1 MMKGLDRHR
10 WFAGPAKVALC
21 ALCAALALFA
31 SGCSDEDAAP
41 SSVAIVASNV
51 SNQEVYPYELLDD
64 ALTEAASTGGWVD
77 VLIADGHPRT
87 VLEGGV
93 QSAAASST
101 AAQVRATQAQA
112 IAEAFV
118 NEAAGAQPQCAE
130 TDVLSGLSA
139 AAASLAQAPGSHTVH
154 LFSSL
159 LSTAGVVNLAEHPE
173 WVSAP
178 AGSNITSEELHARVV
193 EQLKPLLPDMSCVT
207 KVVIYGAGVTAG
219 DQAAPNTA
227 QANDLKDL
235 WSQILLACGVD
246 EVQYVTAPLSGKE
259 TEGTYPVSAVELPQ
273 VTVDVEIPQAPEPEP
288 EPDPEPEPEPVAE
301 PVAVVAFDDTTV
313 PFVPDTAEL
322 ADPDAARQAVAE
334 LAATMAD
341 YPTSTV
347 TLVGSTA
354 GCPWREDH
362 GVSLGLER
370 AQAVAKMLTDAGV
383 GADRITVIGLGDQS
397 NDLVKH
403 VPDILADGTQDKDAA
418 QQNRRVVA
426 VVNQ

>member
-1 MMKGLDRHR
+1 MKKNLDFHR
-10 WFAGPAKVALC
+10 LLAGPIKVALC

-31 SGCSDEDAAP
+31 SGCSDEDTAP

-51 SNQEVYPYELLDD
+51 SNQEVYPYELLGD
-64 ALTEAASTGGWVD
+64 ALTETASTGGWVD

-118 NEAAGAQPQCAE
+118 NEAAGAQAQCAE
-130 TDVLSGLSA
+130 TDVLGGLSA

-173 WVSAP
+173 WVSTP
-178 AGSNITSEELHARVV
+178 AGSDITSEELHARVV
-193 EQLKPLLPDMSCVT
+193 EQLKPLLPDMSCVS

-227 QANDLKDL
+227 QTNDLKDL

-259 TEGTYPVSAVELPQ
+259 TEGAYPVSVVELPQ
-273 VTVDVEIPQAPEPEP
+273 VTVDVEIPQASQ
-288 EPDPEPEPEPVAE
+288 PEPEPEPVAE
-301 PVAVVAFDDTTV
+301 PVAVVSFDDTTV

-334 LAATMAD
+334 LASTMAD

-362 GVSLGLER
+362 GVPLGLER
-370 AQAVAKMLTDAGV
+370 TQAVAKMLTEAGV
-383 GADRITVIGLGDQS
+383 GAERITVIGLGDQS

-403 VPDILADGTQDKDAA
+403 VPDILADGTQDKAAA

-426 VVNQ
+426 IVSQ

>member
-1 MMKGLDRHR
+1 MKKNLVFHR
-10 WFAGPAKVALC
+10 LLAGPIKV

-31 SGCSDEDAAP
+31 SGCSGEDATP

-51 SNQEVYPYELLDD
+51 SNQEVYPYELLGD
-64 ALTEAASTGGWVD
+64 ALTETASTGGWVD

-87 VLEGGV
+87 ALEGGV

-118 NEAAGAQPQCAE
+118 NEAAGAQAQCAE
-130 TDVLSGLSA
+130 TDVLGGLSA

-178 AGSNITSEELHARVV
+178 AGSDITSEELHARVA
-193 EQLKPLLPDMSCVT
+193 EQLKPLLPDMSCVS

-219 DQAAPNTA
+219 DQTAPNTA

-235 WSQILLACGVD
+235 WSQILLACGVG

-259 TEGTYPVSAVELPQ
+259 TEGAYPVSTVELPQ
-273 VTVDVEIPQAPEPEP
+273 VTVDIEIPQAPEPEP
-288 EPDPEPEPEPVAE
+288 DPEPEPVAE
-301 PVAVVAFDDTTV
+301 PVAVVNFDDTTV

-334 LAATMAD
+334 LASTMAN

-362 GVSLGLER
+362 GVPLGLER
-370 AQAVAKMLTDAGV
+370 AQAVAKMLTNAGV
-383 GADRITVIGLGDQS
+383 GAERITVIGLGDQS

>member
-1 MMKGLDRHR
+1 MKKNLDFHR
-10 WFAGPAKVALC
+10 LLAGPIKV

-31 SGCSDEDAAP
+31 SGCSGEDTAP

-51 SNQEVYPYELLDD
+51 SNQEVYPYELLGD
-64 ALTEAASTGGWVD
+64 ALAETASTGGWVD

-118 NEAAGAQPQCAE
+118 NEAAGAQAQCAE
-130 TDVLSGLSA
+130 TDVLGGLSA

-178 AGSNITSEELHARVV
+178 AGSDITSEELHARVV
-193 EQLKPLLPDMSCVT
+193 EQLKPLLPDMSCVS

-227 QANDLKDL
+227 QTNDLKDL
-235 WSQILLACGVD
+235 WSQILLACDVG

-259 TEGTYPVSAVELPQ
+259 TEGAYPVSTVELPQ

-288 EPDPEPEPEPVAE
+288 AAE
-301 PVAVVAFDDTTV
+301 PVAVVTFDDTSV

-334 LAATMAD
+334 LASTMAN

-383 GADRITVIGLGDQS
+383 SAERITVIGLGDQS

-403 VPDILADGTQDKDAA
+403 VPDILADGTQDKAAA

>member
-1 MMKGLDRHR
+1 MKKNLDFHR
-10 WFAGPAKVALC
+10 LLAGPIKVALC

-31 SGCSDEDAAP
+31 SGCSGEDTAP

-51 SNQEVYPYELLDD
+51 SNQEVYPYELLGD
-64 ALTEAASTGGWVD
+64 ALTETASTGGWVD

-118 NEAAGAQPQCAE
+118 NEAAGAQAQCAE
-130 TDVLSGLSA
+130 TDVLGGLSA

-178 AGSNITSEELHARVV
+178 AGSGITSEELHARVV
-193 EQLKPLLPDMSCVT
+193 EQLKPLLPDMSCVS

-219 DQAAPNTA
+219 DQVAPNTA

-235 WSQILLACGVD
+235 WSQILLACGVG

-259 TEGTYPVSAVELPQ
+259 TEGAYPVSTVELPQ
-273 VTVDVEIPQAPEPEP
+273 VTVDVEIPQASVPEPAA
-288 EPDPEPEPEPVAE
+288 EPEPVA
-301 PVAVVAFDDTTV
+301 VVSFDDTTV

-334 LAATMAD
+334 LAATMAEHPD
-341 YPTSTV
+341 TTV

-354 GCPWREDH
+354 GCPWRNDH
-362 GVSLGLER
+362 GVPLGLER
-370 AQAVAKMLTDAGV
+370 AQAVAKMLVDAGV
-383 GADRITVIGLGDQS
+383 EAGRITVIGLGDQS

-418 QQNRRVVA
+418 QRNRRVVA

>member
-1 MMKGLDRHR
+1 MKKNLDFHR
-10 WFAGPAKVALC
+10 LLAGPIKVALC

-31 SGCSDEDAAP
+31 SGCSGEDTTP

-51 SNQEVYPYELLDD
+51 SNQEVYPYELLGD
-64 ALTEAASTGGWVD
+64 ALTETASTGGWVD

-118 NEAAGAQPQCAE
+118 NEAAGAQAQCAE
-130 TDVLSGLSA
+130 TDVLGGLSA

-178 AGSNITSEELHARVV
+178 AGSDITSEELHARVV
-193 EQLKPLLPDMSCVT
+193 EQLKPLLPGMSCVS

-227 QANDLKDL
+227 QTNDLKDL
-235 WSQILLACGVD
+235 WSQILLACGVG

-259 TEGTYPVSAVELPQ
+259 TEGAYPVSTVELPQ

-288 EPDPEPEPEPVAE
+288 DPEPSEPGGSTG
-301 PVAVVAFDDTTV
+301 DSTV
-313 PFVPDTAEL
+313 DSWAARIDAYL
-322 ADPDAARQAVAE
+322 AGSTLSGYGRVFAQAALAYGVDPRWSPAISCIESTMGAYCFRPYNAWGWMGHSFSSWEEAIWAHVEYLGYMYGGKLTMDAANIYCDPGEEWYYAV
-334 LAATMAD
+334 
-341 YPTSTV
+341 
-347 TLVGSTA
+347 
-354 GCPWREDH
+354 
-362 GVSLGLER
+362 LGE
-370 AQAVAKMLTDAGV
+370 MES
-383 GADRITVIGLGDQS
+383 I
-397 NDLVKH
+397 
-403 VPDILADGTQDKDAA
+403 
-418 QQNRRVVA
+418 
-426 VVNQ
+426 

>member
-1 MMKGLDRHR
+1 MKKNLDFHR
-10 WFAGPAKVALC
+10 LLAGPIKVALC

-31 SGCSDEDAAP
+31 SGCSGEDTAP

-51 SNQEVYPYELLDD
+51 SNQEVYPYELLGD
-64 ALTEAASTGGWVD
+64 ALAETASTGGWVD

-118 NEAAGAQPQCAE
+118 NEAAGAQAQCAE
-130 TDVLSGLSA
+130 TDVLGGLSA

-178 AGSNITSEELHARVV
+178 AGSDITSEELHARVV
-193 EQLKPLLPDMSCVT
+193 EQLKPLLPDMSCVS

-227 QANDLKDL
+227 QTNDLKDL
-235 WSQILLACGVD
+235 WSQILLACDVG

-259 TEGTYPVSAVELPQ
+259 TEGAYPVSTVELPQ

-288 EPDPEPEPEPVAE
+288 AAE
-301 PVAVVAFDDTTV
+301 PVAVVTFDDTSV

-334 LAATMAD
+334 LASTMAN

-383 GADRITVIGLGDQS
+383 SAERITVIGLGDQS

-403 VPDILADGTQDKDAA
+403 VPDILADGTQDKAAA

>member
-1 MMKGLDRHR
+1 MKKNLDFHR
-10 WFAGPAKVALC
+10 LLAGSAKVALC
-21 ALCAALALFA
+21 TLCAALALFA
-31 SGCSDEDAAP
+31 SGCSGEDTAP

-51 SNQEVYPYELLDD
+51 SNQEVYPYELLGD
-64 ALTEAASTGGWVD
+64 ALTETASTGGWVD

-118 NEAAGAQPQCAE
+118 NEAAGAQAQCAE
-130 TDVLSGLSA
+130 TDVLGGLSA

-178 AGSNITSEELHARVV
+178 AGSDITSEELHARVV
-193 EQLKPLLPDMSCVT
+193 EQLKPLLPDMSCVS

-227 QANDLKDL
+227 QTNDLKDL
-235 WSQILLACGVD
+235 WSQILLACGVG

-259 TEGTYPVSAVELPQ
+259 TEGAYPVSAVELPQ
-273 VTVDVEIPQAPEPEP
+273 ATVDVEIPQAPEPEP
-288 EPDPEPEPEPVAE
+288 EPAAE
-301 PVAVVAFDDTTV
+301 PVDVVTFDDTSV
-313 PFVPDTAEL
+313 SFVPDTAEL
-322 ADPDAARQAVAE
+322 ADPDAARQAVAG
-334 LAATMAD
+334 LASTMVN

-362 GVSLGLER
+362 GVPLGLER
-370 AQAVAKMLTDAGV
+370 AQAVAKLLADAGV
-383 GADRITVIGLGDQS
+383 GAERITVIGLGDQS

>member
-1 MMKGLDRHR
+1 MKKNLDFHR
-10 WFAGPAKVALC
+10 LLAGPIKVALC
-21 ALCAALALFA
+21 ALCAALTLFA
-31 SGCSDEDAAP
+31 SGCSGEDTAP

-51 SNQEVYPYELLDD
+51 SNQEVYPYELLGD
-64 ALTEAASTGGWVD
+64 ALTETASTGGWVD

-118 NEAAGAQPQCAE
+118 NEAAGAQAQCVE
-130 TDVLSGLSA
+130 TDVLGGLSA

-178 AGSNITSEELHARVV
+178 AGSDITSEELHARVV
-193 EQLKPLLPDMSCVT
+193 EQLKPLLPDMSCVS

-219 DQAAPNTA
+219 DQTAPSTA
-227 QANDLKDL
+227 QTNDLKDL
-235 WSQILLACGVD
+235 WSQILLACGVG

-259 TEGTYPVSAVELPQ
+259 TEGTYPVSVVKLPQ
-273 VTVDVEIPQAPEPEP
+273 VTVDVEIPQAPDPGPEP
-288 EPDPEPEPEPVAE
+288 EPAAE
-301 PVAVVAFDDTTV
+301 PVAVVNFDDTTV

-334 LAATMAD
+334 LASTMAN

-383 GADRITVIGLGDQS
+383 GAERITVIGLGDQS
-397 NDLVKH
+397 NDLIKH

>member
-1 MMKGLDRHR
+1 MMKGLDRRR

-31 SGCSDEDAAP
+31 SGCSGEDTTP

-51 SNQEVYPYELLDD
+51 SNQEVYPYELLGD

-118 NEAAGAQPQCAE
+118 SEAAGAQAQCAE
-130 TDVLSGLSA
+130 TDVLGGLSA

-178 AGSNITSEELHARVV
+178 AGSDVTSEELHARVV

-207 KVVIYGAGVTAG
+207 KVVIYGAGVTSG

-235 WSQILLACGVD
+235 WSQILLACGVG

-259 TEGTYPVSAVELPQ
+259 AEGAYPVSVVELPQ
-273 VTVDVEIPQAPEPEP
+273 VTVDVEIPQ
-288 EPDPEPEPEPVAE
+288 
-301 PVAVVAFDDTTV
+301 
-313 PFVPDTAEL
+313 
-322 ADPDAARQAVAE
+322 
-334 LAATMAD
+334 AD

-383 GADRITVIGLGDQS
+383 GAERITVIGLGDQS

>member
-1 MMKGLDRHR
+1 MKKNLDFHR
-10 WFAGPAKVALC
+10 LLAGPIKVALC

-31 SGCSDEDAAP
+31 SGCSGEDTAP

-51 SNQEVYPYELLDD
+51 SNQEVYPYELLGD
-64 ALTEAASTGGWVD
+64 ALTETASTGGWVD

-118 NEAAGAQPQCAE
+118 NEAAGAQAQCAE
-130 TDVLSGLSA
+130 TDVLGGLSA

-178 AGSNITSEELHARVV
+178 AGSDITSEELHARVV
-193 EQLKPLLPDMSCVT
+193 EQLKPLLPDMSCVS

-219 DQAAPNTA
+219 DQTAPSTA
-227 QANDLKDL
+227 QTNDLKDL
-235 WSQILLACGVD
+235 WSQILLACGVG
-246 EVQYVTAPLSGKE
+246 EVQYMTAPLSGKE
-259 TEGTYPVSAVELPQ
+259 TEGTYPVSVVELPQ

-288 EPDPEPEPEPVAE
+288 EPEPAAE
-301 PVAVVAFDDTTV
+301 PVAVVNFDGTTV

-334 LAATMAD
+334 LASTMAN

-354 GCPWREDH
+354 GCPWRDDH
-362 GVSLGLER
+362 GVPLGLER
-370 AQAVAKMLTDAGV
+370 AQAVAKMLVDAGV
-383 GADRITVIGLGDQS
+383 EAGRITAIGLGDQS
-397 NDLVKH
+397 NDLVQH
-403 VPDILADGTQDKDAA
+403 VPDILADGTQDKAAA

-426 VVNQ
+426 IVSQ